1 MEVAM
6 DFIKDKIPSIGAF
19 LAIADILSSVL
30 SFIGYNLR
38 LLLWID
44 MWGPVVGWVIRIAL
58 IVVGG
63 ALFFFG
69 KKLVASE

>member
-1 MEVAM
+1 M

>member
-1 MEVAM
+1 M

-19 LAIADILSSVL
+19 LAIAGILSSVL

>member
-19 LAIADILSSVL
+19 LAIAGILSSVL